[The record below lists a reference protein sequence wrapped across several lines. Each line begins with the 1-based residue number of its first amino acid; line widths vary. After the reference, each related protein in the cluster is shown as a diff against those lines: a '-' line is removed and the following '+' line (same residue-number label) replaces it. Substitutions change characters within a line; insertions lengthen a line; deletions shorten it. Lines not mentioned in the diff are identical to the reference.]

1 MRAETRFVRVRT
13 REGPLEGRV
22 VPVRTKEG
30 AKELTSLAFPT
41 RRVTKELTFL
51 AFPTRRVT
59 KESTFL
65 AFPTR
70 RVTKESTFLAFPTR
84 RGGKGTEIDENE
96 PSGERINLR
105 PVATKP
111 REVDLKPRF
120 ERVKLETDVME
131 VGMGRLKSF
140 ADDDRLEVRAKKP
153 REVRDKPDEAR
164 AKPVAEAHRFSI
176 EGVRPTDRRVARHR

>member
-41 RRVTKELTFL
+41 RRVTKEL
-51 AFPTRRVT
+51 
-59 KESTFL
+59 TFL

>member
-1 MRAETRFVRVRT
+1 VRAETRFVRVRT

-41 RRVTKELTFL
+41 RRVTKEL
-51 AFPTRRVT
+51 
-59 KESTFL
+59 TFL